1 MRTLD
6 NTRLEIREKRVMTLE
21 ERLRRRQR
29 MEPSHV
35 SSMQAGSLL
44 IIAAGRSYTIVGVEE
59 KEESVG

>member
-29 MEPSHV
+29 MELSHV

-44 IIAAGRSYTIVGVEE
+44 IVAAGRFIYDCRR
-59 KEESVG
+59 